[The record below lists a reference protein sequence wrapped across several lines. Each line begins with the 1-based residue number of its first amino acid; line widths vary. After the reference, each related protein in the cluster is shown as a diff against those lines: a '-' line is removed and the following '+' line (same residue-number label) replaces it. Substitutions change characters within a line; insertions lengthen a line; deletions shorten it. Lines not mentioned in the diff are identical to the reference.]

1 MKVYGALIARWLLR
15 KREPVSGAG
24 AAVFLFT
31 RVLSGTAFYH
41 SYLFCLVKSVTYV
54 PPMTCCQII
63 VGCLQN
69 SKSPSMDK
77 DLAPPPSF
85 KRMGL
90 WLGEHFSKKQG
101 LGDGQGPS
109 CGREPPPP
117 KVTALLGLAVTRL
130 VTSRAKK
137 CVLLQM
143 CCF

>member
-77 DLAPPPSF
+77 DLAHHHHLKEWVSGWESISQ
-85 KRMGL
+85 R
-90 WLGEHFSKKQG
+90 
-101 LGDGQGPS
+101 
-109 CGREPPPP
+109 
-117 KVTALLGLAVTRL
+117 
-130 VTSRAKK
+130 SRAWAMDRGRP
-137 CVLLQM
+137 VGGSHRLPR
-143 CCF
+143 